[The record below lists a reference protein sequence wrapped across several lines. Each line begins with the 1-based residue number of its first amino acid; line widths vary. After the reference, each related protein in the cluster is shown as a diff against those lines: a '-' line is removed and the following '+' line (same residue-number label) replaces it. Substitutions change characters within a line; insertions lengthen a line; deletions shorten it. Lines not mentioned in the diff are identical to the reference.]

1 MSNKLYVTWEDVSRY
16 IDSVIGFIAR
26 TKKLEKVT
34 GIYGIPRGGL
44 VLAVMLSHR
53 MGVPLLLAPCKD
65 CIIIDDIAD
74 TGITLKHY
82 DECGYF
88 ITTMFYHKQ
97 SVVTPKYWYFDKTNK
112 WVVYP
117 WEDTNV

>member
-1 MSNKLYVTWEDVSRY
+1 MSKMLVTWEQVNHYLDAL
-16 IDSVIGFIAR
+16 IGYLAR
-26 TKKLEKVT
+26 TQKLEKVV

-53 MGVPLLLAPCKD
+53 LNVPLLLAPCKD
-65 CIIIDDIAD
+65 CIVIDDIAD

-82 DECGYF
+82 AESNYF
-88 ITTMFYHKQ
+88 ITTMFYHEQ
-97 SVVTPKYWYFDKTNK
+97 SIVVPNYWFFDKTNK